1 MSILRILGFYCV
13 TSVKTYDGRSVN
25 YDEKSFKT
33 FTPRVLL
40 NRFFHLQSPIL
51 PSRRRRRRF
60 RRRIERHLTSVVE
73 TNVVLRHSR
82 DSVAEELQLLHGVTE
97 PVEIKL
103 V

>member
-1 MSILRILGFYCV
+1 MSILRILDFYCV

-25 YDEKSFKT
+25 YVEKSLKT
-33 FTPRVLL
+33 FTPGVLL
-40 NRFFHLQSPIL
+40 NRILQLQPTAL
-51 PSRRRRRRF
+51 PTRRQRRGF
-60 RRRIERHLTSVVE
+60 RRRIERRVVK

-97 PVEIKL
+97 PGEIKL